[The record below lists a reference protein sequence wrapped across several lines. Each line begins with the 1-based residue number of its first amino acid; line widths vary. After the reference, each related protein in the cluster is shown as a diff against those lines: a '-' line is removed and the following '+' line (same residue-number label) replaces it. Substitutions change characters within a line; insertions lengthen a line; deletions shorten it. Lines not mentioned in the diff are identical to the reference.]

1 MPRLP
6 TPDGRMQ
13 PWSRGGIDSWTALS
27 LLLLMTFCYS
37 AWLTS
42 IVFCAA
48 NGCRP
53 LLIASATFFPVGI
66 VHGVGVWFGGW

>member
-1 MPRLP
+1 MRIARVDAMDFP
-6 TPDGRMQ
+6 
-13 PWSRGGIDSWTALS
+13 TALS
-27 LLLLMTFCYS
+27 FLLIMAFCYS

-48 NGCRP
+48 SGSRS
-53 LLIASATFFPVGI
+53 LLVASAAFFPIGI

>member
-1 MPRLP
+1 MPPMPRAKHGP
-6 TPDGRMQ
+6 GEGAWAPVWR
-13 PWSRGGIDSWTALS
+13 SRF
-27 LLLLMTFCYS
+27 LLLADFCYS

-42 IVFCAA
+42 IVFCAS